1 MKFKKSILFLALA
14 LTTAAA
20 LFFGIKVNNL
30 QNQLQEVQIEQGQIE
45 EKLDDYEQLS
55 RIDSMLLEGNYDTA
69 IQSYNATSL
78 KVKEENK
85 MGIPLRIA
93 LAEKL
98 SQAYSSPRVKEDTIE
113 TKIDS
118 TLPPLAATTE
128 QVRKFDS
135 LNFSLEKTRVQL
147 ARLKKQL
154 QQKSFGEY
162 LKFKSKK
169 GNFMHYVGQ
178 VKNGKANGYGIA
190 LLDSG
195 SRYEGQWR
203 ENQRE
208 GEGTFYW
215 PDGEYYVGTYASDK
229 RSGFGTYYWPNGE
242 KYAGQWKE
250 DKRSGT
256 GKFFDSQGD
265 LVAGGEWNDDK
276 LVEINDK

>member
-1 MKFKKSILFLALA
+1 MKFKKSVLFLVLA
-14 LTTAAA
+14 LTTVGA

-30 QNQLQEVQIEQGQIE
+30 QNQLQEVEIEQGQIE
-45 EKLDDYEQLS
+45 EKLNDYEQLS

-98 SQAYSSPRVKEDTIE
+98 SQAYTSPRVKEDT
-113 TKIDS
+113 TKTEIDS
-118 TLPPLAATTE
+118 TLQPLAATAE

-135 LNFSLEKTRVQL
+135 LNFSLEKTKVQL
-147 ARLKKQL
+147 ASLKKQL